1 MARLLVIDDDPG
13 MRDMLRA
20 TLVSAGHEVV
30 VAANG
35 KDAVGLVRAKPIDL
49 VITDMLM
56 PEKEGL
62 ETIQEL
68 RSQWPQFKIIAISGA
83 PTEWNV
89 LRMAEMVG
97 ALATLPKPF
106 EPHEILVAVNKL
118 LKA

>member
-30 VAANG
+30 VAANS
-35 KDAVGLVRAKPIDL
+35 LVRAKPIDL